1 MNPPPLPPFELCKE
15 LYNTQHA
22 YIGTIFAFLQ
32 PEDFLQRLRL
42 VYNQELDLTQRDGRL
57 YLCQVL
63 LVLAFGQMYSINRWT
78 SPDGP
83 PGFDYFKAALDFL
96 PDIHQ
101 RSSLRFIEVLACVTY
116 YMQTLGRQDAAS
128 TYIGVAMRMALFM
141 GLHQDVAGDDM
152 DVEENRQRREVW
164 WSLYSLD
171 RILSIKSGNLIT
183 IRDED
188 ITTPFPKVDPQNPN
202 VPWYELVMLKYTE
215 LSRILG
221 KIGQGKRRTRSWPA
235 WVALNVAQLE
245 LYRQRPKSTATLL
258 ASVQDIMNS
267 LSSWARSVP
276 ERLRIDPN
284 STGGDFDGAAVSVY
298 LLFYSCVAMNT
309 RPILSYLV
317 QQRIGVETS
326 SVSCGDWR
334 EGLSETIVG
343 VVEYAIETALQVIT
357 IMEKARKLNLIATYG
372 YLDGKYA
379 FSATLLSIMANT
391 YLTNSLSTD
400 LSVNQGLGILASMAE
415 RGNSNVTARR

>member
-1 MNPPPLPPFELCKE
+1 
-15 LYNTQHA
+15 
-22 YIGTIFAFLQ
+22 
-32 PEDFLQRLRL
+32 
-42 VYNQELDLTQRDGRL
+42 
-57 YLCQVL
+57 
-63 LVLAFGQMYSINRWT
+63 
-78 SPDGP
+78 
-83 PGFDYFKAALDFL
+83 
-96 PDIHQ
+96 
-101 RSSLRFIEVLACVTY
+101 
-116 YMQTLGRQDAAS
+116 
-128 TYIGVAMRMALFM
+128 MRMALFM
-141 GLHQDVAGDDM
+141 GLHQDVVGDDM
-152 DVEENRQRREVW
+152 DVEENRQRRKVW
-164 WSLYSLD
+164 WLLYSLD

-202 VPWYELVMLKYTE
+202 VPWYELVMLQYTE
-215 LSRILG
+215 LSQILG
-221 KIGQGKRRTRSWPA
+221 KIGQ
-235 WVALNVAQLE
+235 E

-309 RPILSYLV
+309 RPILLYLV
-317 QQRIGVETS
+317 QQRIDVSTS

-357 IMEKARKLNLIATYG
+357 IMEKARKLNLIAKYG
-372 YLDGKYA
+372 YLDGEYA
-379 FSATLLSIMANT
+379 FSATLLLIMANT
-391 YLTNSLSTD
+391 YLPNSLSTD

-415 RGNSNVTARR
+415 RGNSNVAARR

>member
-1 MNPPPLPPFELCKE
+1 MDSHPIYKVASLTRKSTMNPPPLPPFELCKE

-42 VYNQELDLTQRDGRL
+42 IYNQELDLTQRDGRL

-63 LVLAFGQMYSINRWT
+63 IVLAFGQMYSINRWT

-96 PDIHQ
+96 PDIHK
-101 RSSLRFIEVLACVTY
+101 RSSLRFIEVLAYVTY

-152 DVEENRQRREVW
+152 DVEENRQRRKVW

-188 ITTPFPKVDPQNPN
+188 ITTPFLKVDPQNPN
-202 VPWYELVMLKYTE
+202 VPWYELVMLQYTE

-221 KIGQGKRRTRSWPA
+221 KIGQ
-235 WVALNVAQLE
+235 E

-276 ERLRIDPN
+276 EWLRIDPN

-309 RPILSYLV
+309 RPILLYLV
-317 QQRIGVETS
+317 QQRIDVETS

-372 YLDGKYA
+372 YLDGEYA
-379 FSATLLSIMANT
+379 FSATLLLIMANT
-391 YLTNSLSTD
+391 YLPNSLSTD

-415 RGNSNVTARR
+415 RGNSNVAARR

>member
-96 PDIHQ
+96 PDIHE

-188 ITTPFPKVDPQNPN
+188 ITTPFPKVDPRNPN
-202 VPWYELVMLKYTE
+202 VPWYMLVMLQYTE

-221 KIGQGKRRTRSWPA
+221 KIG
-235 WVALNVAQLE
+235 LE
-245 LYRQRPKSTATLL
+245 LCRRRPKSTTTLL

-309 RPILSYLV
+309 RPILLYLV
-317 QQRIGVETS
+317 QQRIDVKTS
-326 SVSCGDWR
+326 
-334 EGLSETIVG
+334 I
-343 VVEYAIETALQVIT
+343 IT
-357 IMEKARKLNLIATYG
+357 IMEKARKLNLIATSG
-372 YLDGKYA
+372 YLDGEYA
-379 FSATLLSIMANT
+379 FSATLLLIMANT
-391 YLTNSLSTD
+391 SLPNSPSTD